1 MKCAG
6 KRTDKKVLRAAHFMR
21 IMGVKCSFIGRWMM
35 SVWGSDKKAMT
46 KMEAAL
52 EQIDAA
58 IEAFHAGRHACAITL
73 AGAAEG
79 QIIHTERDHVWAK
92 IIERVPAGVGKK
104 QWVQTLNETRDWLKH
119 PTERLGAE
127 RHIDEFECVLVL
139 IRASSKFVGRY
150 AKSSKA
156 IDEFADWCRA
166 NNYLN
171 HVTSWNRP

>member
-1 MKCAG
+1 
-6 KRTDKKVLRAAHFMR
+6 
-21 IMGVKCSFIGRWMM
+21 M
-35 SVWGSDKKAMT
+35 SVWGSDKKPMT

-58 IEAFHAGRHACAITL
+58 IADFHAGRYACAITL

-79 QIIHTERDHVWAK
+79 QIIHPEPDHVWAK
-92 IIERVPAGVGKK
+92 LKEKVPAGVDKK
-104 QWVQTLNETRDWLKH
+104 QWLQTLNETRDWLKH
-119 PTERLGAE
+119 ATERLGDE
-127 RHIDEFECVLVL
+127 RHIEEFDCVFML

-166 NNYLN
+166 HNYFN
-171 HVTSWNRP
+171 PVSSWNRP